1 MLTGVNKMNYERLI
15 PASFGILA
23 TIGLVVGFG
32 GDGGL
37 HKLCLVASGVC
48 LGFLIEIVTTTE
60 GE

>member
-1 MLTGVNKMNYERLI
+1 MNYERLV

-23 TIGLVVGFG
+23 TVGLFVGFS

-48 LGFLIEIVTTTE
+48 VGILIEIVTTTE

>member
-1 MLTGVNKMNYERLI
+1 MNYERFV
-15 PASFGILA
+15 PAFFGVLA
-23 TIGLVVGFG
+23 TIGCFVGFG

-48 LGFLIEIVTTTE
+48 LGILIEFVTATE